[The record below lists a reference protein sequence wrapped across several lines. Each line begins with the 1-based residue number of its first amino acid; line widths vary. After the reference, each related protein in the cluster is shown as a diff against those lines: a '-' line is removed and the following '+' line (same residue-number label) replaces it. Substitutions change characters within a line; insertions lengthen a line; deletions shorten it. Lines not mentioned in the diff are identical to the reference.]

1 MERAALGGD
10 PVVDAGLRV
19 EGENDAPAAQ
29 EVPEEVELQKAVQS
43 AAARARA
50 AKA

>member
-19 EGENDAPAAQ
+19 EDENDAPAAQAAQ
-29 EVPEEVELQKAVQS
+29 EVPEEVVQS